1 VLAMLAELA
10 GIGSGYVRS
19 GVVQAIGRFGVRQMS
34 TVAARRAQSIGRR
47 ITDARRARDRDKEL
61 RYRELAEAMIEKFG
75 PNARREIEFGRRDQL
90 KRTRG

>member
-1 VLAMLAELA
+1 MAVLADLLRV
-10 GIGSGYVRS
+10 GSGYARFS
-19 GVVQAIGRFGVRQMS
+19 EDQAIGRFRVRQMS
-34 TVAARRAQSIGRR
+34 TADARRAQSIGRR
-47 ITDARRARDRDKEL
+47 ITDARRARDRDKEQ

>member
-1 VLAMLAELA
+1 MLEVPAELA
-10 GIGSGYVRS
+10 GIGSGYARS
-19 GVVQAIGRFGVRQMS
+19 SVVEAIGRFRVRQMS
-34 TVAARRAQSIGRR
+34 TAATRRAQSIGRR
-47 ITDARRARDRDKEL
+47 ITDARRAGDRDKEL

>member
-1 VLAMLAELA
+1 VLAMPAELA

-34 TVAARRAQSIGRR
+34 TVA
-47 ITDARRARDRDKEL
+47 ARRARDRDKEL

>member
-1 VLAMLAELA
+1 MLAVPAELA
-10 GIGSGYVRS
+10 GIGSDYVRS
-19 GVVQAIGRFGVRQMS
+19 SVVQAIGRFGVRQMS
-34 TVAARRAQSIGRR
+34 KTAARRAQSIGRR
-47 ITDARRARDRDKEL
+47 ITDARRAGDRDKEL